1 MGNARQAV
9 LRSLLWF
16 DGPLAA
22 IAVSVAVAIGVAW
35 DPRSAQQAA
44 WWLWASVLLCV
55 LLSHLAHAD
64 FVWRSVAVLAVL
76 TGAGVALYV
85 ALQFPYLGYEI
96 KFVPIHWLGMAIGSP
111 LPRLAWWAPMSN
123 SVSTF
128 LEGLVPLAAAL
139 AAGPGGRWWRTLA
152 AGAAAVMC
160 LAIVL
165 AASRGAW
172 VALAAG
178 CLAWGTAWGWARRT
192 TTAGKAV
199 GIACLI
205 AALLATLTAAQAVA
219 PSIVGTRIAE
229 IFDRPDRLSLYR
241 NSLVLVH
248 DFPFTGIGPGG
259 QFAMALSRYALLIQA
274 PFLTYAHNLYLGLWL
289 ELGLL
294 GMTALAALLGAI
306 MAAVLVGERAGLDGW
321 FRGAWVGVLVVLV
334 HGLMDARQLVDRWT
348 WLPLFLLLGLLAARL
363 ARHRAPAAAAALALP
378 LVTMAAFLVGASP
391 ALRPVHGTWPANK
404 GMLAEARAEL
414 GARSSEERA
423 QLLAE
428 ARRHFDNAVAADF
441 TQPTARRRLGIL
453 AIDEGRFEEAY
464 ANLQISWRADP
475 GNPAARKGLGLAC
488 AWTGRFACAR
498 ELLAPVS
505 GIFDELNVWS
515 WHWEQQGRLTQ
526 AIYAAR
532 LALAMAPDNPESARR
547 VAALERRVRR
557 PE

>member
-1 MGNARQAV
+1 
-9 LRSLLWF
+9 
-16 DGPLAA
+16 
-22 IAVSVAVAIGVAW
+22 
-35 DPRSAQQAA
+35 
-44 WWLWASVLLCV
+44 
-55 LLSHLAHAD
+55 
-64 FVWRSVAVLAVL
+64 
-76 TGAGVALYV
+76 
-85 ALQFPYLGYEI
+85 
-96 KFVPIHWLGMAIGSP
+96 MAIGSP

-139 AAGPGGRWWRTLA
+139 AVGPGGRWWRALGA
-152 AGAAAVMC
+152 AAAAVMG
-160 LAIVL
+160 LAIML

-178 CLAWGTAWGWARRT
+178 CLAWGMAWGWARRT
-192 TTAGKAV
+192 TTAGKAI
-199 GIACLI
+199 GLACLV
-205 AALLATLTAAQAVA
+205 AAVLATVTAAQAVA
-219 PSIVGTRIAE
+219 PSIVGTGISG
-229 IFDRPDRLSLYR
+229 ILNRPDRLSLYR

-259 QFAMALSRYALLIQA
+259 QFAMALSRYALLIQV

-294 GMTALAALLGAI
+294 GMTGLAALLGALL
-306 MAAVLVGERAGLDGW
+306 AAVLVGERARLGPW

-363 ARHRAPAAAAALALP
+363 ARHRAPAAAAALSLP

-391 ALRPVHGTWPANK
+391 ALRPVQSTWHANQ

-414 GARSSEERA
+414 GALPSEGREH
-423 QLLAE
+423 LLAE
-428 ARRHFDNAVAADF
+428 ARRRFEQAVAADVA
-441 TQPTARRRLGIL
+441 QPTARRRLGIL
-453 AIDEGRFEEAY
+453 AIDGGRFEEAY
-464 ANLQISWRADP
+464 DHLQISWRADP
-475 GNPAARKGLGLAC
+475 GNPATRKGLGLAC

-515 WHWEQQGRLTQ
+515 RHWEQATGKTWTKRQFPHLGRAKSGTK
-526 AIYAAR
+526 
-532 LALAMAPDNPESARR
+532 MPECG
-547 VAALERRVRR
+547 L
-557 PE
+557 